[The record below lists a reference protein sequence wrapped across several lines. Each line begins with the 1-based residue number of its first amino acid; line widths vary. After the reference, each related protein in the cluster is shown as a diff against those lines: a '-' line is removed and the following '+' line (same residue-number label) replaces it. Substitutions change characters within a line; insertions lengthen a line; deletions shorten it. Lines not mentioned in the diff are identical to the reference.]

1 LAPAAQVTARYDGNG
16 GYVEHVGERL
26 RTTAAQHPGRALGV
40 LAAVAVLGSA
50 LAAGWTDRL
59 ALSTT
64 ESKGTPLQIQVRGP
78 LPAGSP
84 TFRVA
89 VRTMRAQLS
98 SDPVVAAVR
107 EQARKPSSNSTLLLV
122 RFDVKGQR
130 RDAAIERIQSNLD
143 PGPLTLA
150 FKGPAMAVRIAK
162 DDAVDHLFL
171 LLIALP
177 FVALIA
183 AWPLGV
189 RPAGA
194 ALLAAAASSAL
205 AAIACELLGG
215 TIDVS
220 WLALVGAAAGG
231 ILLTLQLCAMAR
243 AGAGPAALWGSGLA
257 AAATFGAVAILGVGY
272 LASLG
277 LGGGLGSLLAVPAA
291 QGAMGAMGTLEPSEG
306 AGGSGPWRGIGGLV
320 GWSRVIGA
328 LIAILAFV
336 VLAIVAVP
344 AQRLATAAIG
354 AVLAPAISRPELGG
368 AIAAAVVI
376 TVALGWTIG
385 RRAGLAILAAVAAAI
400 PAFGAVGLLVVTFQ
414 EGRLEGF
421 LDYTSSGA
429 LQLGSIG
436 AAASVVAAL
445 CAAQAVALAWAARQV
460 EQGVSGVDR
469 VREAMA
475 RCGPPATAA
484 CLAGATAG
492 IALGFASPSFIKEFG
507 LGIAAGLV
515 LELLIV
521 QALIAP
527 ALLSLTAGRTRDQ

>member
-1 LAPAAQVTARYDGNG
+1 LTLTAQVTARDDGNG
-16 GYVEHVGERL
+16 GYVAQVGERL

-40 LAAVAVLGSA
+40 LAAVAVLGTA
-50 LAAGWTDRL
+50 LAAGSTDRL

-64 ESKGTPLQIQVRGP
+64 ESKGPALEVQVRGA
-78 LPAGSP
+78 LPARSA

-89 VRTMRAQLS
+89 VRTMRAQLFA
-98 SDPVVAAVR
+98 DPAVAAVR
-107 EQARKPSSNSTLLLV
+107 EQGRKRSTNSILLLV

-130 RDAAIERIQSNLD
+130 RDAAIGRIQRNLD
-143 PGPLTLA
+143 PGPLTLV
-150 FKGPAMAVRIAK
+150 FKGPAVEVRIAK
-162 DDAVDHLFL
+162 DEIVDDLFL
-171 LLIALP
+171 LLLALP

-183 AWPLGV
+183 AGALGV

-194 ALLAAAASSAL
+194 ALLAAGATSAL

-215 TIDVS
+215 LIDVS
-220 WLALVGAAAGG
+220 WLALVGSAAGG
-231 ILLTLQLCAMAR
+231 TLLSLQLCAMAR
-243 AGAGPAALWGSGLA
+243 SGAGPAALWGSGLA
-257 AAATFGAVAILGVGY
+257 AAATFGAAAILGVGY

-277 LGGGLGSLLAVPAA
+277 LGGVLGSLLAVPAA
-291 QGAMGAMGTLEPSEG
+291 QGAMGAVGALDPPEG
-306 AGGSGPWRGIGGLV
+306 DGASRPWRGIGWLV
-320 GWSRVIGA
+320 GWSRAMGA
-328 LIAILAFV
+328 LIAMLALV

-344 AQRLATAAIG
+344 AQRLATATIG
-354 AVLAPAISRPELGG
+354 TVLAPTISRPELGG

-376 TVALGWTIG
+376 SVALGWTIG

-400 PAFGAVGLLVVTFQ
+400 PAAGAVGLLVVTFQ
-414 EGRLEGF
+414 EGRLEGQ

-460 EQGVSGVDR
+460 DDGVSGVDR

-475 RCGPPATAA
+475 RCGPPAAAA
-484 CLAGATAG
+484 CLAGVTAG
-492 IALGFASPSFIKEFG
+492 VALGFGSRSFIKEFG
-507 LGIAAGLV
+507 LGIAVGLV

-521 QALIAP
+521 EALIAP
-527 ALLSLTAGRTRDQ
+527 ALLRLMASRPSRQ

>member
-1 LAPAAQVTARYDGNG
+1 
-16 GYVEHVGERL
+16 VGERL

-40 LAAVAVLGSA
+40 LAAVAVLGTA
-50 LAAGWTDRL
+50 LAAGWSDRL
-59 ALSTT
+59 SLSTT
-64 ESKGTPLQIQVRGP
+64 ESTGTALQVQARGP
-78 LPAGSP
+78 IPAGSA
-84 TFRVA
+84 TFQVA
-89 VRTMRAQLS
+89 VSTMQAQLS
-98 SDPVVAAVR
+98 ADPAVAAVR
-107 EQARKPSSNSTLLLV
+107 EQRSKRRTNSILLLV

-130 RDAAIERIQSNLD
+130 RDAAIERIQRNLD

-150 FKGPAMAVRIAK
+150 FKGPAVAVRIAK
-162 DDAVDHLFL
+162 DDAVDDLFL

-205 AAIACELLGG
+205 ASVACEIIAGP
-215 TIDVS
+215 IDVS

-231 ILLTLQLCAMAR
+231 TLLTLQLCAMAR
-243 AGAGPAALWGSGLA
+243 SGAGPAAMWGSGLA
-257 AAATFGAVAILGVGY
+257 AAASFGAAAILGVGY
-272 LASLG
+272 LGSLG
-277 LGGGLGSLLAVPAA
+277 LGGALASLLAVPASL
-291 QGAMGAMGTLEPSEG
+291 GAMGAVGALEPPEEARASR
-306 AGGSGPWRGIGGLV
+306 PWRGIGGLV
-320 GWSRVIGA
+320 GWSRAMGA
-328 LIAILAFV
+328 LFAILAFV

-354 AVLAPAISRPELGG
+354 AALAPSISQAELGG
-368 AIAAAVVI
+368 AIAAALVI
-376 TVALGWTIG
+376 TVALGWAIG
-385 RRAGLAILAAVAAAI
+385 RRAGLAVLAALAAAI
-400 PAFGAVGLLVVTFQ
+400 PAVGVIGLLVVTFQ

-421 LDYTSSGA
+421 LDYSSSGA

-460 EQGVSGVDR
+460 DSGVSGVDR
-469 VREAMA
+469 VREAMG
-475 RCGPPATAA
+475 RCGPPAAAA
-484 CLAGATAG
+484 CLAGVTAG
-492 IALGFASPSFIKEFG
+492 IALGFGSRSFIQEFG
-507 LGIAAGLV
+507 LGMAAGLV

>member
-1 LAPAAQVTARYDGNG
+1 M
-16 GYVEHVGERL
+16 GERL
-26 RTTAAQHPGRALGV
+26 RTTAAKHPGRALGV
-40 LAAVAVLGSA
+40 LAAVAVLGTA
-50 LAAGWTDRL
+50 LAAGWSDRL

-64 ESKGTPLQIQVRGP
+64 ESKVTTLHVQVRGAI
-78 LPAGSP
+78 PARSP
-84 TFRVA
+84 TFQVA
-89 VRTMRAQLS
+89 VRTMQAQLIA
-98 SDPVVAAVR
+98 DPAVVAVGER
-107 EQARKPSSNSTLLLV
+107 LPKGSTNLILLLV
-122 RFDVKGQR
+122 SFDVGGQR
-130 RDAAIERIQSNLD
+130 RDAAIERIQRNLD

-150 FKGPAMAVRIAK
+150 FKGPVVAVRIAK
-162 DDAVDHLFL
+162 DDAVDDLFL

-205 AAIACELLGG
+205 AAVACELLGG
-215 TIDVS
+215 PIDVS

-231 ILLTLQLCAMAR
+231 TLLTLQLCAMAR
-243 AGAGPAALWGSGLA
+243 SGAGPAPLWGSGLA
-257 AAATFGAVAILGVGY
+257 AAASFGAAAILGVGY
-272 LASLG
+272 LGSLG
-277 LGGGLGSLLAVPAA
+277 LGGALASLLAVPAA
-291 QGAMGAMGTLEPSEG
+291 QGAMGAVGALEPAEG
-306 AGGSGPWRGIGGLV
+306 AGASRLWRGIGGLV
-320 GWSRVIGA
+320 GWSRAMGA

-354 AVLAPAISRPELGG
+354 AALAPTISQAELGC
-368 AIAAAVVI
+368 AIAAALVI

-385 RRAGLAILAAVAAAI
+385 RRAGLALLAALAAAI
-400 PAFGAVGLLVVTFQ
+400 PAVGAVGLLVVSFQ

-460 EQGVSGVDR
+460 DEGVSGVDR

-475 RCGPPATAA
+475 RCGPPAAAA
-484 CLAGATAG
+484 CLAGVTAG
-492 IALGFASPSFIKEFG
+492 IALGFGSRSFIQEFG
-507 LGIAAGLV
+507 LGMAAGLV